1 MNPSCHHS
9 RASTWLLCLVFLL
22 IFVFTDANTSTSVN
36 NKKTLASVS
45 KNLSFDQK
53 SSAKF
58 SLEYPFEDS
67 DRLQNLYAKFKGKS
81 VAIKSSKS
89 SRVVW
94 SKEELLVSIKSLLF
108 FQKKYRF
115 DRHDLVKTNSF
126 SIVFETSSLKSN
138 KPSKTSLL
146 VITCEKVEDDDDI
159 DKLQVDITGSSNG
172 ISKSDLKELVE
183 MIRDFMEKELQR
195 EIQLLVIRDKQLSR
209 LSSESQVIMEQKRK
223 KSIDKVINP
232 DKYAKPKGRGARL
245 GGSSDSGPSRYTPSA
260 ATQARRQVKRG

>member
-1 MNPSCHHS
+1 MNPSFHQS
-9 RASTWLLCLVFLL
+9 RAPTWLLCLVFLL

-81 VAIKSSKS
+81 VAMKSSKS

-94 SKEELLVSIKSLLF
+94 SRESLLVSIKSLLF
-108 FQKKYRF
+108 FQKKYQF

-159 DKLQVDITGSSNG
+159 DKLHVDITGSSNG
-172 ISKSDLKELVE
+172 ISKSDLNELVE